1 MVLVFA
7 AGLFF
12 SVPLQFTG
20 QMAADGSEKADVSG
34 SEQAKEPDITFT
46 TFNTEQCR
54 SELSVCENSVDE
66 LKYIVMEKC
75 EKPHRDF
82 ELAAWSVAKS
92 GVYDEDGFNCLDF
105 SGLLVERLVNL
116 GYRARIAHGFY
127 NGEPH
132 AWVVAEIPIE
142 ATSGNLITPQQYAEY
157 AEKE

>member
-20 QMAADGSEKADVSG
+20 QMAARGSEKADVSG
-34 SEQAKEPDITFT
+34 GEQAQEPEIIFT
-46 TFNTEQCR
+46 TFDTEQCR
-54 SELSVCENSVDE
+54 SELTVCENSVDE
-66 LKYIVMEKC
+66 LKSIVLDKC
-75 EKPHRDF
+75 EKPQHDF
-82 ELAAWSVAKS
+82 EMSAWEVARS

-105 SGLLVERLVNL
+105 SGLLVEKLENM
-116 GYRARIAHGFY
+116 GYNARIAHGYY

-142 ATSGNLITPQQYAEY
+142 STSGRLITPQQYAGY
-157 AEKE
+157 VEKE

>member
-12 SVPLQFTG
+12 SVPLQLTG
-20 QMAADGSEKADVSG
+20 QMAAKASEKTDVS
-34 SEQAKEPDITFT
+34 SDERSHDIEITFT
-46 TFNTEQCR
+46 AFETEKCK
-54 SELSVCENSVDE
+54 SSLATCEKSVDE
-66 LKYIVMEKC
+66 LKSVVMEKC

-142 ATSGNLITPQQYAEY
+142 ATSGNLITPQQYAGY
-157 AEKE
+157 AEK